1 MNKYEALQLL
11 GLTGTLSQADI
22 KRAYKRKAQE
32 FHPDRNPA
40 GLELMKM
47 INVAY
52 DLVKNEDKI
61 TVATNQTMA
70 DYPEVLSHAL
80 KAILAFDLQIEICG
94 LWIWVSGDTKP
105 HKEALK
111 NAGYLW
117 APKKACWYFRPADRK
132 SFNRKSWSM
141 DKIRSAYGSDS
152 FKKERYY
159 LAQ

>member
-52 DLVKNEDKI
+52 DLVKNESI
-61 TVATNQTMA
+61 TKS
-70 DYPEVLSHAL
+70 LL
-80 KAILAFDLQIEICG
+80 F
-94 LWIWVSGDTKP
+94 
-105 HKEALK
+105 HKK
-111 NAGYLW
+111 
-117 APKKACWYFRPADRK
+117 
-132 SFNRKSWSM
+132 
-141 DKIRSAYGSDS
+141 
-152 FKKERYY
+152 
-159 LAQ
+159 